1 MRKVIIENERGRV
14 EFGNSRPFIL
24 EKIEGT
30 SSAEVTNI
38 NTKAPGQNGVTLQ
51 GNTFNPRTLIMS
63 IGIVGET
70 KRDTDKLIRELTGVL
85 NSRLN
90 SKLIYSNDYKD
101 YSIDCNVEA
110 IEQGERIKRIQ
121 KLVVQ
126 LFCPNPFWSDID
138 ELKEEVALW
147 EGAFEFPL
155 EIPEDTGIEMGYRVS
170 NLIMNVVNNGDVEC
184 GMTIEFLCTGTVKN
198 PSLFNVYT
206 REFIKVNQTFIA
218 GDKLSITTQFANK
231 RIELTR
237 AGATTNILH
246 YMDINST
253 FLQLGVGDNVFR
265 YDADEGIDNL
275 EVSIYYKP
283 QYLGV

>member
-30 SSAEVTNI
+30 SSAEVTSI

-63 IGIVGET
+63 IGVVGET
-70 KRDTDKLIRELTGVL
+70 KRDTDRLIRELTGVL

-101 YSIDCNVEA
+101 YSIDCNVEV

-138 ELKEEVALW
+138 ELKEEIALW
-147 EGAFEFPL
+147 VGDFEFPL
-155 EIPEDTGIEMGYRVS
+155 IIPEDTGVEMGHRVS
-170 NLIMNVVNNGDVEC
+170 NLIMNVENNGDVEC
-184 GMTIEFLCTGTVKN
+184 GMTIEFFCTGTVKN

-206 REFIKVNQTFIA
+206 REFIKINQTFIA
-218 GDKLSITTQFANK
+218 GDKIRITTQFANK
-231 RIELTR
+231 RVELTR
-237 AGATTNILH
+237 GGITANILH
-246 YMDINST
+246 YIDLNST
-253 FLQLGVGDNVFR
+253 FLQLDLGDNVFR
-265 YDADEGIDNL
+265 YNADEGMGNL